1 MMEQVL
7 AAIREEMYSSL
18 RKIFNAWMQEAGVRS
33 IQVDV
38 NYDNNIV
45 YTIYTD
51 RPGLMIGYKGSLI
64 DKYKKAL
71 QEQHYRTVEIKFVET
86 RYSFQLKKDL
96 NEDT

>member
-51 RPGLMIGYKGSLI
+51 RPGLMIGYKGVLI
-64 DKYKKAL
+64 DKYRKAL
-71 QEQHYRTVEIKFVET
+71 QEEHFKNVLIEFVET
-86 RYSFQLKKDL
+86 RYSFQLEKDL
-96 NEDT
+96 DEDT